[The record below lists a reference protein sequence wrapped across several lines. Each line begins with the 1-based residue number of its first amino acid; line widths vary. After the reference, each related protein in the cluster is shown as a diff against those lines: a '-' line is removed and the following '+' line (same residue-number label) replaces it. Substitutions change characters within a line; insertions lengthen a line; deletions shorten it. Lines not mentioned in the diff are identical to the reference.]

1 MENLV
6 LAHPGVL
13 EAAVVG
19 RVCDI
24 RDEIPVVFVVAKPD
38 VSQPVQAQEIIDLI
52 GTKFALW
59 QLPKPEDVRFVA
71 SLPKT
76 GVGKLDKK
84 LIRKTLVEG

>member
-1 MENLV
+1 M
-6 LAHPGVL
+6 

-19 RVCDI
+19 RVCDV
-24 RDEIPVVFVVAKPD
+24 RDEVPVVFVVPRPD
-38 VSQPVQAQEIIDLI
+38 LKRSIEPQEVIDLI

-59 QLPKPEDVRFVA
+59 QLPKPEDVRFVE

-84 LIRKTLVEG
+84 VIRRMLVN